1 MTVTNKRL
9 QRLLI
14 KEVVYRW
21 KQHKTIKMRGI
32 QKKTTHKAT
41 GDTKVNI
48 ESKMRQKRL
57 SGILKLVKGT
67 LLTR

>member
-1 MTVTNKRL
+1 MFKAKKKKNPKMTVTNKRL

-32 QKKTTHKAT
+32 QKK
-41 GDTKVNI
+41 NNP
-48 ESKMRQKRL
+48 
-57 SGILKLVKGT
+57 
-67 LLTR
+67 